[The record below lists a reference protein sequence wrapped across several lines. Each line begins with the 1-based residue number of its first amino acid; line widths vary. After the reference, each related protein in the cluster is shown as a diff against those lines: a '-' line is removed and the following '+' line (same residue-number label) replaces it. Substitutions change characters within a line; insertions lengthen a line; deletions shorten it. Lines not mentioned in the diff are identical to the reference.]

1 MTGLAVMVP
10 VPGVARIGSVLP
22 VGVDPGVAVVTPDR
36 FLCDQLSRV
45 PDLVLEAVEGMCRR
59 LKSPP
64 RSPVEIA
71 QLFASG
77 KNAPKFGTELRAFL
91 HD

>member
-1 MTGLAVMVP
+1 MPANPSSNL
-10 VPGVARIGSVLP
+10 
-22 VGVDPGVAVVTPDR
+22 VGTPEDRVVVRSRPPGVAVVTPDR